1 MDKPD
6 VVIRD
11 EGSVVLLE
19 PQSEQARN
27 WLGENIGQDNGYQPY
42 WPTAVCESRYVEEI
56 IHGMFQDGLV
66 IEVNGRTIVDMQPA

>member
-19 PQSEQARN
+19 PQSDEGRN
-27 WLGENIGQDNGYQPY
+27 WLDENIGKDNGFQPY
-42 WPTAVCESRYVEEI
+42 WPTVVCECRYVE
-56 IHGMFQDGLV
+56 D
-66 IEVNGRTIVDMQPA
+66 IVDGMIDSGLTIAA

>member
-19 PQSEQARN
+19 PQSDEGRN
-27 WLGENIGQDNGYQPY
+27 WLDENIGKDNGYQPR
-42 WPTAVCESRYVEEI
+42 WPTAVCEPRYVAEI
-56 IHGMFQDGLV
+56 IYGMFQDGLV
-66 IEVNGRTIVDMQPA
+66 VEVNGRTIVDMRPA